1 MVAVGRKRDCSAPRA
16 SNVGPHTSGP
26 IRRAPYLGPRPLDRG
41 PLSSAFVFQPQI
53 VMAEIR
59 GPTPEV
65 WGATI
70 IRFLLSC
77 CPIPLKGNLPFIS
90 AP

>member
-1 MVAVGRKRDCSAPRA
+1 MVAVRGKRDCSAP
-16 SNVGPHTSGP
+16 GFE
-26 IRRAPYLGPRPLDRG
+26 RRAPDVGPRPLDRG
-41 PLSSAFVFQPQI
+41 PLAFVFQPQI
-53 VMAEIR
+53 VTAEIR